1 MRWVLVFGLFIM
13 TISGVACSND
23 EEPDTY
29 NRGGP
34 LPATSTPTPT
44 PGPADTHKLKGVEFN
59 YDEQWEDAIAEFDA
73 ALELDPGMADA
84 HFGRAFAYDEL
95 ANFEEAIISYGDSI
109 KFNSENI

>member
-13 TISGVACSND
+13 TISGFACSSD

-84 HFGRAFAYDEL
+84 HFGACRPVLLGGAGEKAL
-95 ANFEEAIISYGDSI
+95 TTVKLVKNA
-109 KFNSENI
+109 